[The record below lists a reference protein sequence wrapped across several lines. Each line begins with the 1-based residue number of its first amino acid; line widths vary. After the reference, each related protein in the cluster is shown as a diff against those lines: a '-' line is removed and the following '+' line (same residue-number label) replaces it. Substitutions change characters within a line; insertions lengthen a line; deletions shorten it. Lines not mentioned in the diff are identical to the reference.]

1 MTFGRP
7 EVARALNAL
16 ESRLS
21 HTGVLGANQGRAE
34 VDRAIGEALPES
46 VVIGLTGPPG
56 AGKST
61 LAGKLIEQWRQ
72 ADLTV
77 GVLCI
82 DPSSRASGGALLGDR
97 LRMRIGGTDPGV
109 FVRSMAARDRLGGLA
124 PATLEATIVMRAAF
138 DRVLVETVGVGQSE
152 VEVSDVADLTIV
164 VVQPGSGDALQFV
177 KAGLMEVFDLLVV
190 NKADLGA
197 LAEIACRELRH
208 ALRVRGRRDEPVIPV
223 SSETGSGVAAVVMAL
238 DRLYEQ
244 RKPGLAA
251 RRAVALRAATLNRFV
266 EWHGLA
272 SVVRVGG
279 LARLRAMLDAQPQG
293 ATPSHLESVLES
305 VLDEDL

>member
-1 MTFGRP
+1 LTYGRP

-16 ESRLS
+16 EARAS
-21 HTGVLGANQGRAE
+21 VYGARTHPE
-34 VDRAIGEALPES
+34 VDRAVREPRPDAR
-46 VVIGLTGPPG
+46 VIGLTGPPG
-56 AGKST
+56 VGKSS
-61 LAGKLIEQWRQ
+61 LAGKLIEQWRA

-124 PATLEATIVMRAAF
+124 PATLDAALVMRAAF
-138 DRVLVETVGVGQSE
+138 DRVLIETVGVGQSE
-152 VEVSDVADLTIV
+152 VEVSDVADMTVV

-223 SSETGSGVAAVVMAL
+223 SAETGAGVTAVVMAL
-238 DRLYEQ
+238 DRIFEQ

-251 RRAVALRAATLNRFV
+251 RRATALRALVLRRFV
-266 EWHGLA
+266 EWHGLSA
-272 SVVRVGG
+272 VVRVGG
-279 LARLRAMLDAQPQG
+279 LTRLRALLDGAAPD
-293 ATPSHLESVLES
+293 ATPGELSALLEL
-305 VLDEDL
+305 VLDGDA